1 MDSQLA
7 NANMITMINYN
18 VNELSMEG
26 LCSLHVHL
34 ATFKSSSHLTGMY
47 VAKNVFG
54 ILFFCFCLFLP
65 LRYINLG
72 HDKISTS
79 IISNLLLGHIN
90 LNLLKAQGRASNVK
104 ELKCLA
110 AHRLSNEVLHQYL

>member
-26 LCSLHVHL
+26 LWSLHVHL
-34 ATFKSSSHLTGMY
+34 ATFKPSSSHLTDMY

-65 LRYINLG
+65 LRYLNLG

-79 IISNLLLGHIN
+79 IISNLPLGYKPQSIN
-90 LNLLKAQGRASNVK
+90 STKQTFQ
-104 ELKCLA
+104 C
-110 AHRLSNEVLHQYL
+110 